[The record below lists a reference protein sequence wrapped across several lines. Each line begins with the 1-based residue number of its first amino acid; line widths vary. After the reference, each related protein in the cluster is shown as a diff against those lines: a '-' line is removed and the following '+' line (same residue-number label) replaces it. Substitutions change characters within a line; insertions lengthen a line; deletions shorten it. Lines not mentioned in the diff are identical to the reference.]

1 MELKIFVQGCFEQH
15 YNSMMRAVDGL
26 SPAEMAWTPND
37 ECSSI
42 AFLVW
47 HYGRTLDR
55 WLHTRIK
62 GDAQLWE
69 TGGWAERLGRAPAV
83 DSDTGYGFTP
93 DDLKTYKAPDAAA
106 LLGYAAAVHEEGTDY
121 FESLS
126 EADFD
131 NIVVTNPRGGTMSL
145 AVMCQQLIW
154 EFNQH
159 GGQIGYL
166 RGEQRGLEDPSYSGG
181 LLEALAEKAQGPR
194 LSASLGSS

>member
-1 MELKIFVQGCFEQH
+1 MQLKLFVQGCFEQH

-26 SPAEMAWTPND
+26 SPEEMAWTPND
-37 ECSSI
+37 QCSPI

-55 WLHTRIK
+55 WLHTRLK
-62 GDAQLWE
+62 GDAQVWE
-69 TGGWAERLGRAPAV
+69 GGDWAERLGRAPAV
-83 DSDTGYGFTP
+83 DSDTGYGFTI
-93 DDLKTYKAPDAAA
+93 DDLKAYRAPATKA
-106 LLGYAAAVHEEGTDY
+106 LLEYVAVVRQECVEY

-131 NIVVTNPRGGTMSL
+131 SMTVANPRGGTISL
-145 AVMCQQLIW
+145 AVMCQQLVW

-166 RGEQRGLEDPSYSGG
+166 RGEQRGLEDPEYSGG
-181 LLEALAEKAQGPR
+181 LLESLAKNAK
-194 LSASLGSS
+194 